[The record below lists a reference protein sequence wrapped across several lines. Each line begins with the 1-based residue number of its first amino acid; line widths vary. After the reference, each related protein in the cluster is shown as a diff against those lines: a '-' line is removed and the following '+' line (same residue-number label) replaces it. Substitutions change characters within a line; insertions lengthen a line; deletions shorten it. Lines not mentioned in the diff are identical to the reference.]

1 MGYCVFMKKTL
12 FALTVVLTVISCAG
26 AGEKQKRS
34 YADAEQEVAQRVQEI
49 YDIVIPWYNSHEGD
63 IRSVNDFDERFLS
76 KDLQMMGAQVDAIL
90 RECHEKGEDDIPPGF
105 DYNHWV
111 MGQDWE
117 NLSIRTDSIRVLS
130 SDTAEAYMCITNCG
144 YPQNFV
150 LVMARDD
157 KNWFIDD
164 FRQYDEQTKGFTIS
178 DKRNIQDYIEENR
191 TH

>member
-1 MGYCVFMKKTL
+1 MKKTL
-12 FALTVVLTVISCAG
+12 FALTAVLTVISCAG
-26 AGEKQKRS
+26 AGEKHKRS
-34 YADAEQEVAQRVQEI
+34 NADAEQEVAQRVQEI

-90 RECHEKGEDDIPPGF
+90 RELHEKGDDDIPPGY
-105 DYNHWV
+105 DYDHWV

-130 SDTAEAYMCITNCG
+130 PDTAEAYMCITNCG
-144 YPQNFV
+144 YQQNFM

-178 DKRNIQDYIEENR
+178 DKKNIQDYINENR
-191 TH
+191 EYINSE